1 MFEYY
6 VNYSRRNTTCCYSL
20 FCVSKAESKQFLACY
35 PEAQRITRA
44 EAVSLARAE
53 RKRRKESPAF
63 SGYADTYVMPFPG
76 AWCNPFN
83 AYLHTASDG
92 VTVYPV

>member
-6 VNYSRRNTTCCYSL
+6 VNYSRSGVSNCYSL
-20 FCVSKAESKQFLACY
+20 FCVRKADNVRLLTCY

-63 SGYADTYVMPFPG
+63 SGYADAYIMPFPG
-76 AWCNPFN
+76 AWCNPSN

>member
-6 VNYSRRNTTCCYSL
+6 VNHSRPGVSNCYSL
-20 FCVSKAESKQFLACY
+20 FCVNKADSVHLLACY
-35 PEAQRITRA
+35 PDARRITRA

-53 RKRRKESPAF
+53 RRRRRNNPAF
-63 SGYADTYVMPFPG
+63 TGYADAYIMPFPG
-76 AWCNPFN
+76 AWCTPQN
-83 AYLHTASDG
+83 AHLHTASDG